1 MILQTRYL
9 YILRYVLPVADVLTL
24 NLVYFLWMY
33 VLGSRTDVAKI
44 ELVQG
49 DLVVCNLVW
58 LFTALYFGLYATY
71 EYGRLEQIYRC
82 TWRTVLLHALL
93 FGGYLFSQHEVVF
106 LNSAVLIFYALLSVA
121 FILNR
126 FIGTA
131 IQFLVINTFKASK
144 KVAVMGSNETGSRL
158 ADYLMGQRN
167 IDFYGF
173 IRDHNKSGLFSDDDF
188 HLDELVLTEMER
200 AAAEGVEDLY
210 VAVPPDRMAKMHTL
224 IHEADRYCLRLK
236 FVPDIAGA
244 LAAPYQISYMGGE
257 FPIITLREEPM
268 ELMSNRFKK
277 RAFDLVFS
285 ALVIVFVL
293 TWLFPLIALLI
304 KLESKGPV
312 LFKQLRSGRNDEPFW
327 CFKFRSMRF
336 NTESD
341 QKQAVKGDQR
351 ITAIGAFLRK
361 TSLDEMPQ
369 FFNVFFGSM
378 SVVGPRPHMLSH
390 TEAYKEVISQFMVRH
405 FMKPGITG
413 WAQVNG
419 CRGETKEDAAMDRR
433 VKHDVWY
440 LENWTGMLDVKI
452 IFMTVINMYKGDGNA
467 Y

>member
-9 YILRYVLPVADVLTL
+9 YILRYVLPIADILTL
-24 NLVYFLWMY
+24 NLVYFLWLY
-33 VLGSRTDVAKI
+33 GLEFTSVSAGIDFLRR
-44 ELVQG
+44 

-58 LFTALYFGLYATY
+58 LFAALYFGLYAAH

-82 TWRTVLLHALL
+82 TWRTVVMHALL
-93 FGGYLFSQHEVVF
+93 FVAYLFLQHD
-106 LNSAVLIFYALLSVA
+106 LKSLGISMLILYALLSFA
-121 FILNR
+121 FILSR

-131 IQFLVINTFKASK
+131 IQFLLIHKFNASK
-144 KVAVMGSNETGSRL
+144 RVAVMGGNATGARL
-158 ADYLMGQRN
+158 ADYLKGQRN

-173 IRDHNKSGLFSDDDF
+173 IRDNNKDGLFNDDEF
-188 HLDELVLTEMER
+188 HLDELALVEMQL
-200 AAAEGVEDLY
+200 AATEGVEDLY

-224 IHEADRYCLRLK
+224 IHEADKYCLRLK

-285 ALVIVFVL
+285 SLVIVFVL
-293 TWLFPLIALLI
+293 TWLFPVIALLI

-312 LFKQLRSGRNDEPFW
+312 LFRQLRSGRNDEPFW
-327 CFKFRSMRF
+327 CFKFRSMRL
-336 NTESD
+336 NTDSER
-341 QKQAVKGDQR
+341 KQAVRGDDR

-369 FFNVFFGSM
+369 FLNVFLGSM

-390 TEAYKEVISQFMVRH
+390 TEAYKAVIDQFMVRH

-419 CRGETKEDAAMDRR
+419 CRGETKEDGAMEER

-452 IFMTVINMYKGDGNA
+452 IFMTIINMFKGDTNA
-467 Y
+467 F

>member
-24 NLVYFLWMY
+24 NLVCFLWMY
-33 VLGSRTDVAKI
+33 VLGNRADTSKI
-44 ELVQG
+44 EFLQG

-58 LFTALYFGLYATY
+58 LFAALYFRLYATY
-71 EYGRLEQIYRC
+71 EYERLEQIYRC
-82 TWRTVLLHALL
+82 TWRTLVLHAFL
-93 FGGYLFSQHEVVF
+93 FCGYLYLQNHLIF
-106 LNSAVLIFYALLSVA
+106 LDTALFVFYALLAFA
-121 FILNR
+121 FILSR
-126 FIGTA
+126 FVGTA
-131 IQFLVINTFKASK
+131 IQFLLINKFKASK
-144 KVAVMGSNETGSRL
+144 KVAVMGSNETGERL
-158 ADYLMGQRN
+158 ADYLVRQRN

-173 IRDHNKSGLFSDDDF
+173 IRDHNKDGLFSDDDF
-188 HLDELVLTEMER
+188 HLDELVLTEMEL
-200 AAAEGVEDLY
+200 AAADGVEDLY
-210 VAVPPDRMAKMHTL
+210 VAVPPDRMDKMHTL
-224 IHEADRYCLRLK
+224 IHEADQYCLRLK

-244 LAAPYQISYMGGE
+244 LSAPYQISYMGGE

-285 ALVIVFVL
+285 SLVIVFVL

-327 CFKFRSMRF
+327 CFKFRSMRL
-336 NTESD
+336 NTDSD
-341 QKQAVKGDQR
+341 RKQAVKGDNR

-419 CRGETKEDAAMDRR
+419 CRGETKEDEAMDRR

>member
-1 MILQTRYL
+1 MNLQTRYL
-9 YILRYVLPVADVLTL
+9 YVLRYILPVADVLTL
-24 NLVYFLWMY
+24 NVVYFLWLY
-33 VLGSRTDVAKI
+33 GLDYTAVFPEI
-44 ELVQG
+44 EFLRR

-58 LFTALYFGLYATY
+58 LFAALYFRLYAAH

-82 TWRTVLLHALL
+82 TWRTVVLHALL
-93 FGGYLFSQHEVVF
+93 FVGYLFLQHD
-106 LNSAVLIFYALLSVA
+106 LSGLGNSLFILYALLSFA
-121 FILNR
+121 FILSR
-126 FIGTA
+126 FVGTA
-131 IQFLVINTFKASK
+131 IQFLLIHKFKASK
-144 KVAVMGSNETGSRL
+144 KVAVMGSNATGQRL
-158 ADYLMGQRN
+158 GDYLMGQRN

-173 IRDHNKSGLFSDDDF
+173 IRDNNKDGLFNDERF
-188 HLDELVLTEMER
+188 HLDELALVEMEL
-200 AAAEGVEDLY
+200 AANEGVEDLY

-224 IHEADRYCLRLK
+224 IREADKYCLRLK

-285 ALVIVFVL
+285 SLVIVFVL
-293 TWLFPLIALLI
+293 TWLFPLVALLI
-304 KLESKGPV
+304 KLESKGPI
-312 LFKQLRSGRNDEPFW
+312 LFRQLRSGRNDEPFW
-327 CFKFRSMRF
+327 CFKFRSMRL
-336 NTESD
+336 NTDSER
-341 QKQAVKGDQR
+341 KQAVKGDDR

-369 FFNVFFGSM
+369 FLNVFLGSM

-390 TEAYKEVISQFMVRH
+390 TEAYKVVIDQFMVRH

-419 CRGETKEDAAMDRR
+419 CRGETKEAGAMEER

-452 IFMTVINMYKGDGNA
+452 VFMTIINVFKGDVNA